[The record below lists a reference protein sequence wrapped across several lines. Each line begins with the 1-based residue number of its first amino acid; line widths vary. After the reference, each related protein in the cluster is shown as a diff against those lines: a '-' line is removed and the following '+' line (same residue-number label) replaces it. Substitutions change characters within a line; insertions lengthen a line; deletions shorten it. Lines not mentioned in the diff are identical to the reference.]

1 MRLDKFLQVSRLVKR
16 RTVAAELCRAG
27 RIMINDKPAKPGAS
41 VGVGDRIQIGSGQG
55 SKQVEVLD
63 VPVKVKP
70 GGPPL
75 VRALD

>member
-1 MRLDKFLQVSRLVKR
+1 MRLDKFLQVSKLVKR

-27 RIMINDKPAKPGAS
+27 RILINDKPAKPGAS
-41 VGVGDRIQIGSGQG
+41 VEVGDRIQIGSGQG

-75 VRALD
+75 VRPLD